1 MLRTPH
7 VRGPPVLYAHW
18 LVTPVLLLLALQLLA
33 LLLALQLLALL
44 LALQLLALLLLLR
57 VGAAVGRGRCA
68 RWPARG
74 RPCSPRGRRA
84 APS

>member
-33 LLLALQLLALL
+33 LLLALL
-44 LALQLLALLLLLR
+44 LLALLLLLR

-74 RPCSPRGRRA
+74 RPCSPRDRRA

>member
-1 MLRTPH
+1 
-7 VRGPPVLYAHW
+7 
-18 LVTPVLLLLALQLLA
+18 VLLLLALQLLA
-33 LLLALQLLALL
+33 LLLALQLLAL
-44 LALQLLALLLLLR
+44 LLLLLR

>member
-1 MLRTPH
+1 
-7 VRGPPVLYAHW
+7 VL
-18 LVTPVLLLLALQLLA
+18 

>member
-18 LVTPVLLLLALQLLA
+18 LVTPVL

>member
-44 LALQLLALLLLLR
+44 LLALLLLLR

>member
-1 MLRTPH
+1 MLRTPL

-18 LVTPVLLLLALQLLA
+18 LVTPVLLLLALK
-33 LLLALQLLALL
+33 LLALL